1 MTPSNEADDA
11 GGANAA
17 GPIDDAAEPVTPG
30 PAAAV
35 GVEPAPPAEPGPFLN
50 EPIDITGLPQL
61 PEEGW
66 EPLDPRYLRSR
77 WSGDGIAAAVVVVVA
92 IILTVALPDD
102 SIPRWL
108 PALAG
113 LGLLAL
119 VALTAWLQWL
129 EVNRLGYLVREHD
142 FSFRS
147 GVISRTVVTVPFARI
162 QHVSIDRGPVERA
175 FGLATLNM
183 RTAGSGALVV
193 PGVAHETAQRL
204 KNLVA
209 DRAGALAD
217 DELTEAR

>member
-1 MTPSNEADDA
+1 MSNDS
-11 GGANAA
+11 
-17 GPIDDAAEPVTPG
+17 
-30 PAAAV
+30 
-35 GVEPAPPAEPGPFLN
+35 PFLN
-50 EPIDITGLPQL
+50 EPIDIAGLPQL

-66 EPLDPRYLRSR
+66 ELLDPRYLRSR
-77 WSGDGIAAAVVVVVA
+77 WLGDGIAAAIVVIAAIALTIVV
-92 IILTVALPDD
+92 PDD
-102 SIPRWL
+102 SIPRSVPGL
-108 PALAG
+108 VG

-119 VALTAWLQWL
+119 IALTAWLQWL

-162 QHVSIDRGPVERA
+162 QHVSIDRGPVARA

-183 RTAGSGALVV
+183 RTAGSGALIV
-193 PGVAHETAQRL
+193 PGVDHETAKRL